1 MASFVKKCDVFFS
14 DMTIQNSEHH
24 LQRLIRDIPWE
35 YPTFYNRKIT
45 RGVCSMGKDYAF
57 SGLVMKAQPWDRH
70 IEALMY
76 RINAKHNTRFN
87 ACLLNL
93 YPDGNTS
100 GISKHSDDEA
110 ELVTNPLVVSV
121 SLGETCNFILR
132 NKQDI
137 SEVVSIPLKDGDVLV
152 MGAGTQANY
161 THEITKKLYNKG
173 GRISLTFRE
182 FK

>member
-1 MASFVKKCDVFFS
+1 MTSLVTKCDVFFS
-14 DMTIQNSEHH
+14 DIEIQNTEHH
-24 LQRLIRDIPWE
+24 LKRLIAVIPWE
-35 YPTFYNRKIT
+35 YPLFYGRPIK

-57 SGLVMKAQPWDRH
+57 SGIVMKAQPWDKQ
-70 IEALMY
+70 ILALMN
-76 RINAKHNTRFN
+76 RINELHGTSFN
-87 ACLLNL
+87 ACLLNY
-93 YPDGNTS
+93 YPDGTTA
-100 GISKHSDDEA
+100 GISKHSDDEK
-110 ELVTNPLVVSV
+110 ELVAPVIVVSV

-137 SEVVSIPLKDGDVLV
+137 SEVVPVPLKDGDVLV

-161 THEITKKLYNKG
+161 THEIPKKLYNKG